1 VLVVFGWPAGLL
13 CFFLFLFLYIYIY
26 IYIYFFLREFV
37 LWFLVVDRKRE
48 TEEKIEEKCLCCVEC
63 G

>member
-26 IYIYFFLREFV
+26 NFFFFLREFV

-48 TEEKIEEKCLCCVEC
+48 TEEKIEEK
-63 G
+63 

>member
-1 VLVVFGWPAGLL
+1 
-13 CFFLFLFLYIYIY
+13 
-26 IYIYFFLREFV
+26 LREFV

-48 TEEKIEEKCLCCVEC
+48 TEEKIEEKIEEKCLCCVEC